1 MAEVLQ
7 RRLLHV
13 QSGHDRANLAAGGPG
28 KTRQDG
34 RRVGDG
40 GFEEEK
46 GNTGLV
52 RDRRESGHA
61 APVGLQRRGRTGLR
75 RFFRT
80 SVGEVFEGDWEK
92 TSLFVRFIVIF
103 ELNKFIF

>member
-1 MAEVLQ
+1 MADVLQ
-7 RRLLHV
+7 RWLLHV

-34 RRVGDG
+34 RRVGDR

-61 APVGLQRRGRTGLR
+61 APVGLQRRGKTGLQK
-75 RFFRT
+75 FFRT
-80 SVGEVFEGDWEK
+80 SVGEVFEGDLEK
-92 TSLFVRFIVIF
+92 VSLFVRIIVIS
-103 ELNKFIF
+103 ELNKFV